1 MNKGKIEQMSDP
13 VELYNK
19 PISSFAAKFMGFSNI
34 YSIESNELNHNDF
47 LLNLSPENNH
57 ENKIC
62 FRSNKIT
69 FEKKID
75 GKFKV
80 ISMQYYGGVYS
91 MNVRNDHDVNINIIT
106 DEIVAKNI
114 AIGDSLHLSI
124 KPEDI
129 INLEK

>member
-1 MNKGKIEQMSDP
+1 MT
-13 VELYNK
+13 
-19 PISSFAAKFMGFSNI
+19 FF
-34 YSIESNELNHNDF
+34 
-47 LLNLSPENNH
+47 LNLSPENNH

-106 DEIVAKNI
+106 EEIIAKNI
-114 AIGDSLHLSI
+114 AIGDSLDLNI
-124 KPEDI
+124 RPDDI